1 MRRGLKVRGRE
12 AYASGGRELATA
24 GIRWLAYARIMP
36 TYNQSDTVAHPDQRG
51 VPSGGDPCQETAP
64 VFLTFSCSA
73 APGGAPLIWGSSSN
87 ARFGRSV
94 CGQS

>member
-36 TYNQSDTVAHPDQRG
+36 TYNQSDTVAHPDHLG
-51 VPSGGDPCQETAP
+51 APVGGDPCQETAP

-73 APGGAPLIWGSSSN
+73 APRRGPFDLGVI
-87 ARFGRSV
+87 
-94 CGQS
+94 